1 MIKQVCVCAR
11 CRHMSHMSIGDDIE
25 KPQCGLC
32 QAVLSVESMKP
43 SNPERHHETKYPE
56 HAKRIWVSSN
66 GRNGAS
72 LMDASYETTFEIAK
86 QKSFTQLDKHCLNE

>member
-1 MIKQVCVCAR
+1 MP
-11 CRHMSHMSIGDDIE
+11 IGDDIE

-43 SNPERHHETKYPE
+43 SNPERHHERIYPE

-66 GRNGAS
+66 GRNGAAV
-72 LMDASYETTFEIAK
+72 MDASYETTFEIAI
-86 QKSFTQLDKHCLNE
+86 QKSFTRLDKHCLNHA